1 MKQYLFSFVLFWV
14 CSLGHAQN
22 VDAIFNEFK
31 DEPNADFVTISP
43 FLMSMGKMF
52 AHGEGS
58 EVLSKIKSMGVLE
71 LENCAS
77 GVKARFKKCI
87 GHLDTE
93 GYETL
98 IRVND
103 SGDKVRILA
112 KQKGKYIRELLIIC
126 TGESDCMLVRIS
138 GKISQKEMDQL
149 VAQQTSKKNG
159 RH

>member
-1 MKQYLFSFVLFWV
+1 MKKYLFSFVLFWV

-43 FLMSMGKMF
+43 FLMSTGKMF
-52 AHGEGS
+52 VQGEGS
-58 EVLSKIKSMGVLE
+58 EALSKIKSIRALE
-71 LENCAS
+71 LESCAS
-77 GVKARFKKCI
+77 DVKARFNKQI
-87 GHLDTE
+87 DHLDTE

-112 KQKGKYIRELLIIC
+112 KQK
-126 TGESDCMLVRIS
+126 
-138 GKISQKEMDQL
+138 
-149 VAQQTSKKNG
+149 
-159 RH
+159 